1 MVLTRKTTT
10 IQDVARHA
18 KVSAATVS
26 RVLSNPE
33 RVSAGTRE
41 RVNEAV
47 EATGYTI
54 NQAARSLRMKAAK
67 TILVALP
74 NIGNPFYSTILDAAV
89 NEAASRGYGVLVA
102 NRLGENPTQWLRDY
116 FFSNRADGLLLFDA
130 SLDTEELSNLP
141 VVRNTLPLVV
151 VCDELLDPRFHTVTS
166 DNFDASRRAVQHLIG
181 LGHTRI
187 GHVRGRQVKNLAN
200 QRWLGFQAEMHAAR
214 LDFRS
219 DWIIQGDH
227 TMPGGYEAG
236 HQFAELKDRP
246 SAVFIANDEMAIGF
260 ISAIREH
267 GLDCPRDVSLI
278 GFDDIAVA
286 RHCAPPLTTMRQPRE
301 QIGRVATEALIDIL
315 DGALFERDPLRVV
328 LSCELVVRSSTAR
341 FAGDR

>member
-1 MVLTRKTTT
+1 MVLTRKTPT

-26 RVLSNPE
+26 RVLSSPE
-33 RVSAGTRE
+33 RVSTSTRE
-41 RVNEAV
+41 RVNAAV

-54 NQAARSLRMKAAK
+54 NQAARSLRMRAAR
-67 TILVALP
+67 TILIALP

-200 QRWLGFQAEMHAAR
+200 QRWLGFQAAMHAAG
-214 LDFRS
+214 LNFRS
-219 DWIIQGDH
+219 DWVIQGDH
-227 TMPGGYEAG
+227 SMPSGHEAG
-236 HQFAELKDRP
+236 HKFAQLKDRP
-246 SAVFIANDEMAIGF
+246 SAMFIANDEMAIGF
-260 ISAIREH
+260 VSAIREH

-286 RHCAPPLTTMRQPRE
+286 RHYAPPLTTMRQPRE
-301 QIGRVATEALIDIL
+301 QIGTVATEALIDIL
-315 DGALFERDPLRVV
+315 EGALFERDPLRVV
-328 LSCELVVRSSTAR
+328 LNCELVVRSSTAR